1 MLPKL
6 EQIAQKLARQ
16 TPVLWAAAG
25 LEGSET
31 ATFTMGAAGGAESAA
46 RSSID
51 WDAMTA
57 TIQI

>member
-31 ATFTMGAAGGAESAA
+31 ATFTVGAAGGAESAA
-46 RSSID
+46 CISVD
-51 WDAMTA
+51 WDLMAA
-57 TIQI
+57 TIQR

>member
-6 EQIAQKLARQ
+6 EQNAQKLARQ

-31 ATFTMGAAGGAESAA
+31 ATFTVGAAGGSESAA

-51 WDAMTA
+51 WDLMTA
-57 TIQI
+57 TIQR